1 MMPSSQSKA
10 ISFGLVHIPIR
21 LYRTTR
27 DTSISFNQ
35 LCKETHQRVRY
46 RKFCPGCSRELKAD
60 EIVKGYQVEKDKY
73 VVLSDDELEALKSD
87 SDQQIHILHFVSPD
101 EIDELYTEKYFYSV
115 PEPHAEKA

>member
-35 LCKETHQRVRY
+35 LCKETHQRTAI
-46 RKFCPGCSRELKAD
+46 EN
-60 EIVKGYQVEKDKY
+60 
-73 VVLSDDELEALKSD
+73 
-87 SDQQIHILHFVSPD
+87 
-101 EIDELYTEKYFYSV
+101 SV
-115 PEPHAEKA
+115 PDAAES